1 LTGHPIGSAFAAR
14 IDELGGEDW
23 VFGQI
28 ADGKTLQSIADQVPC
43 SRQWLSSI
51 WMKGPGRKDKLR
63 EARKESAPLVAEDA
77 GDILERTAALP
88 TEQLTPARVQIDRAR
103 ADHQLKRA
111 AFLDPE
117 TFGEKQ
123 GVSLT
128 IDIGQL
134 HLEALKAKG
143 SMQLAKPELAQ
154 FGIPGPSPAALP
166 PPTILEGKVEPDTDE
181 AA

>member
-1 LTGHPIGSAFAAR
+1 LTGRPKLGAFSQK
-14 IDELGGEDW
+14 IEQLGGDDW
-23 VFGQI
+23 FF
-28 ADGKTLQSIADQVPC
+28 DQVAKPTTMQKIAEQVGC
-43 SRQWLSSI
+43 SRPQLYMWMDAKEGRRERYEQAKKIAAHGYAEDSSAVVEELADKPVEPA
-51 WMKGPGRKDKLR
+51 MVQLAKLR
-63 EARKESAPLVAEDA
+63 AEQKWKMAAVLDRDTY
-77 GDILERTAALP
+77 GD
-88 TEQLTPARVQIDRAR
+88 
-103 ADHQLKRA
+103 KS
-111 AFLDPE
+111 
-117 TFGEKQ
+117 G